1 MKEIYLDINSAI
13 PWSYGSYWFIYKFY
27 RQRYSYESCK
37 ELFCHYITTYNS
49 PFYFYC
55 KHTDKLI
62 EKFQQYEALLGLPET
77 SISKV
82 KFIGSG
88 NTALCV
94 EISGFLYQNVVA
106 REVAAILLKVISSK
120 INSPVSL
127 ETLFT
132 HQYFRGRR
140 LKLSFENLRAF
151 LDGVT
156 KNELERCD
164 YVFNNRSRNNHG
176 GLLNWSA
183 ARVFDSRLKQL
194 DKQKVLE

>member
-1 MKEIYLDINSAI
+1 MKEIYLDIHSSI
-13 PWSYGSYWFIYKFY
+13 PWSYGSYWFIYNL
-27 RQRYSYESCK
+27 RNARYSYESCK

-82 KFIGSG
+82 KFISG
-88 NTALCV
+88 DTTLCI

-106 REVAAILLKVISSK
+106 REVAAILLKVILSK
-120 INSPVSL
+120 IDRPVSL
-127 ETLFT
+127 ETLFS
-132 HQYFRGRR
+132 HPYFRGRR

-164 YVFNNRSRNNHG
+164 YVFNNRNRNNHG

-183 ARVFDSRLKQL
+183 AKVFDSRLKKL
-194 DKQKVLE
+194 DKLKILG